1 MRFLRL
7 GKGCPRRFE
16 GIEFMDDDMKAA
28 LGLLEDVDS
37 DQVTDVPQSQPSRR
51 KKNARSRTDTWPA
64 YNMRPD
70 TWQATAARNV
80 ARARAP
86 GET

>member
-1 MRFLRL
+1 MRQCRCDRCHALTNLVRMRFLRL

-37 DQVTDVPQSQPSRR
+37 DQVTDVPQSQPSRP
-51 KKNARSRTDTWPA
+51 NAPLQD
-64 YNMRPD
+64 
-70 TWQATAARNV
+70 
-80 ARARAP
+80 
-86 GET
+86 